1 MNHEGHVIAV
11 ISVSGPSFRLTE
23 ERRVELAE
31 MTREAA
37 NAVSRQLGYVIEE

>member
-1 MNHEGHVIAV
+1 MNHKEHVIAV